1 MRQFDSRNSQAP
13 IVVKDVV
20 VNRPLV
26 SVIMPVCNEG
36 DFIERSLEAV
46 LTQDYDL
53 FEVLIADGMSTDVT
67 RKLIAERAATH
78 PAIPLTILE
87 NPGRRASTGL
97 NAALRAARGDI
108 IVRVDGHTIIE
119 PDYVS
124 QCVALLDSGEAQ
136 NVGGRMTATGV
147 VPFSRAV
154 ALATS
159 SRFGVGG
166 ARFHYS
172 EREEWVDTVYLG
184 AWPRELFERVGLFD
198 EEMVR
203 NQDDEF
209 NYRLL
214 EHGGKILLSPRIK
227 SQYYN
232 RTTVKSLWSQYFQY
246 GYWKVRVMQK
256 HPLQMKPRHFA
267 PAAFIVVLLVSLI
280 FAPFSLA
287 ARAVWFGLMATYV
300 ILNLLASVLS
310 CARKSEWKLL
320 PLIPVAFAVV
330 HFAYGAGFLVGLIR
344 FWKRWGEAPQKLKP
358 GNLPLASGK
367 QL

>member
-1 MRQFDSRNSQAP
+1 
-13 IVVKDVV
+13 
-20 VNRPLV
+20 
-26 SVIMPVCNEG
+26 
-36 DFIERSLEAV
+36 
-46 LTQDYDL
+46 
-53 FEVLIADGMSTDVT
+53 MSTDAT
-67 RKLIAERAATH
+67 RKIIGDSAAMH
-78 PAIPLTILE
+78 PEIPITILD

-97 NAALRAARGDI
+97 NAALLAARGDI

-147 VPFSRAV
+147 LPFARAV

-172 EREEWVDTVYLG
+172 DREEWVDTVYLG

-214 EHGGKILLSPRIK
+214 DHGGKILLSPKIK

-256 HPLQMKPRHFA
+256 HPLQMRLRQFM
-267 PAAFIVVLLVSLI
+267 PAAFIVVLLASMSL
-280 FAPFSLA
+280 APFSLA
-287 ARAVWFGLMATYV
+287 ARAVLFSLIPTYL
-300 ILNLLASVLS
+300 ILSLSASILG
-310 CARKSEWKLL
+310 CWRKSEWKLF
-320 PLIPVAFAVV
+320 PLIPVAYAVV
-330 HFAYGAGFLVGLIR
+330 HFSYGAGFLIGLIR
-344 FWKRWGEAPQKLKP
+344 FWKRWGDATRKLKP
-358 GNLPLASGK
+358 GNLVTSGK